1 MRGLVISP
9 ASLGGVEILDVML
22 LMEVVRFEARLEVKL
37 EVRLE
42 GSVGVRGGVLRG
54 ELSTVIISGIGLI
67 MLLTAGFRISGQGY
81 SY

>member
-1 MRGLVISP
+1 MISP

-54 ELSTVIISGIGLI
+54 ELSTVIISGIGFI
-67 MLLTAGFRISGQGY
+67 MLRWFQDIWARLQLLVSSF
-81 SY
+81 